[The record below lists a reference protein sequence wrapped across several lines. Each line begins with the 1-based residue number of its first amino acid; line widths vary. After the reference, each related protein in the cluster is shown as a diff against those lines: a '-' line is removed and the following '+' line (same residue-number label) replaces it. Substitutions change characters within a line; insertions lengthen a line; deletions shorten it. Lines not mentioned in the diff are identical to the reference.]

1 MKFFI
6 DTADLNEIRELNQ
19 TGLVDGVTT
28 NPSLIAQSGQKIAK
42 VIEEICAIVAGPVSA
57 EVTATDFESMLKEG
71 RYLAKIAPNVTV
83 KVPLTVDGLKAC
95 RTLSREGTMVN
106 VTLCFSAAQALLAA
120 KAGATFI
127 SPFVGRLDDLSQDG
141 MGLIEDICDIYANY
155 PHLETEVLVA
165 SIRHPLH
172 VVQAARIGAGVATIP
187 PKVLRQM
194 YNHPMTEAGLGAFL
208 ADWAKTG
215 QTILEST

>member
-6 DTADLNEIRELNQ
+6 DTADLDEIHELNQ

-42 VIEEICAIVAGPVSA
+42 VIEGICLIVAGPVSA
-57 EVTATDFESMLKEG
+57 EVTATDFDGMLTEG

-83 KVPLTVDGLKAC
+83 KVPLTPDGLKAC
-95 RTLSREGTMVN
+95 RILSKEGTPVN

-127 SPFVGRLDDLSQDG
+127 SPFVGRLDDLSYNG
-141 MGLIEDICDIYANY
+141 MELIEDICHIYTNY
-155 PHLETEVLVA
+155 PHFETDVLAA

-172 VVQAARIGAGVATIP
+172 VVQAAKAGAGVATIP

-194 YNHPMTEAGLGAFL
+194 YKHPLTDLGLEAFL
-208 ADWAKTG
+208 ADWKKTG
-215 QTILEST
+215 QKILETN